1 VQLSRTAH
9 RKFRYFA
16 AITFGCG
23 ALLWCI
29 WRYRLDSAVLVLI
42 FLALLV
48 PGRVLGYFWR
58 DLLTGLRLLQERQFA
73 QSARHSKKFL
83 EDIGRRPW
91 IQHLT
96 WLGSGTYSRNAKS
109 MALNNLGAAEI
120 FLGEFAASRDHLEQ
134 SSRLDDENPLPYFNL
149 AQLEMILG
157 NKARSRD
164 SLEQAKRRG
173 YTKNLSD
180 RLVQSAQSR
189 FAFVEGRGASVG
201 ADNEEASVVLP
212 PGTSLLSIQELVPAN
227 FRCGVEILNDNS
239 TPMEFV
245 VEILQSQLKL
255 AYAEAIPAML
265 DIQKKGGRL
274 FPTVNPADAQRIAEA
289 ISAASSARGHLLVCR
304 AVGTGSQTAQD
315 DYDE

>member
-1 VQLSRTAH
+1 LSRTAR

-29 WRYRLDSAVLVLI
+29 WRYRLASAAVLLI
-42 FLALLV
+42 VVALLV

-58 DLLTGLRLLQERQFA
+58 DLLTGLRLLRERQFA

-96 WLGSGTYSRNAKS
+96 WLGSGTYSRNAKA

-120 FLGEFAASRDHLEQ
+120 SLGEFATARDHLEQ
-134 SSRLDDENPLPYFNL
+134 SSRLDGENPLPYFNL

-157 NKARSRD
+157 NEARSRD

-180 RLVQSAQSR
+180 RLIQRAQSR
-189 FAFVEGRGASVG
+189 FAFVEGRGANVG
-201 ADNEEASVVLP
+201 ADNHDAPVVLP
-212 PGTSLLSIQELVPAN
+212 PETSLLSIPELVPAN
-227 FRCGVEILNDNS
+227 FRCGVEVLNDNS
-239 TPMEFV
+239 TPMAFV
-245 VEILQSQLKL
+245 VEILQGQLKL
-255 AYAEAIPAML
+255 AYAEAIAAML
-265 DIQKKGGRL
+265 DIHKRGGRL
-274 FPTVNPADAQRIAEA
+274 FPTANPTDARRIAET
-289 ISAASSARGHLLVCR
+289 ISAASSARGHSLVCR
-304 AVGTGSQTAQD
+304 AVGAGS
-315 DYDE
+315 

>member
-1 VQLSRTAH
+1 LSRTAR

-29 WRYRLDSAVLVLI
+29 WRYRLDIAVVVLI

-58 DLLTGLRLLQERQFA
+58 DLLTGLRLLRERQFA

-96 WLGSGTYSRNAKS
+96 WLGSGTYSRNAKA

-120 FLGEFAASRDHLEQ
+120 SLGDFAAARDHLEQ
-134 SSRLDDENPLPYFNL
+134 SSNLDGENPLPYFNL

-157 NKARSRD
+157 NEARFRE

-189 FAFVEGRGASVG
+189 FAFVEGRGAKAD
-201 ADNEEASVVLP
+201 ADNEDAPVVLP
-212 PGTSLLSIQELVPAN
+212 PGKSVLSIPELVPAD

-239 TPMEFV
+239 TPMQFV

-255 AYAEAIPAML
+255 AYAEAIAAMR
-265 DIQKKGGRL
+265 DIHKRGGRL
-274 FPTVNPADAQRIAEA
+274 FPTANPADARRIAET
-289 ISAASSARGHLLVCR
+289 ISATSSARGYSLVCR
-304 AVGTGSQTAQD
+304 AVGTGS
-315 DYDE
+315 